1 MAATHTRV
9 VAVQA
14 EATRLEARM
23 WTAVLVAMG
32 AAVGLALLGAAI
44 IAHRMTRSLGLLSS
58 ATAEVAAGAF
68 REPIEVGTHDE
79 ICALPCSFNTMV
91 GRLRRMHETRRDF
104 LPTVLHAHRLYHM
117 RL

>member
-58 ATAEVAAGAF
+58 ATAEVAAGAL
-68 REPIEVGTHDE
+68 REPIEDGSHDQNV
-79 ICALPCSFNTMV
+79 ALACSFHTQV
-91 GRLRRMHETRRDF
+91 GQLRPQDGNR
-104 LPTVLHAHRLYHM
+104 P
-117 RL
+117 